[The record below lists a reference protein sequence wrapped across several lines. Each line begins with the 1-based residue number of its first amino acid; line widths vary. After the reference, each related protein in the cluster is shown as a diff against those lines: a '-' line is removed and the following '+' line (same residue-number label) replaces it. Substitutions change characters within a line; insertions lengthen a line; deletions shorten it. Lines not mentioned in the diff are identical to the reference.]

1 MKKVIGYIRVST
13 SNQDLQRQRILI
25 QNYCDK
31 NGYTLTHTFEDF
43 AISGANLDR
52 KGYNQLLNIKEGEAD
67 LIVVSELSR
76 FSRSENYLQ
85 TANDVF
91 GLLDKADIVM
101 LDDTSK
107 VYTKTDFLNVNNFIP
122 FIFKAIGAADERKKI
137 SERMK
142 TGKDVKVAMNPLA
155 ITESY
160 YSIPFG
166 FKAEANQNYVRGK
179 THKSQLAID
188 DEAMQIVKDIF
199 TYISE
204 GMTQQATADKV
215 SLIYGV
221 RIYKQ
226 TVKNIIHNTVYKGIR
241 VRKGKS
247 FRMPIEQPISDDLWE
262 KANYVTT
269 NNKLYKGN
277 ATKHFNPLKGVAK
290 CICGRNLTIGDMPSK
305 KGKNILL
312 YECADRA
319 INNKKS
325 ICKNHS
331 IQFNLLNKIVW
342 DIVKANILNKTY
354 VAKSNEAIQKL
365 EEENYKLDAAL
376 ASKMK
381 DKEKLESDRDTIISK
396 GLLTTTE
403 SIMKVIEQQAAK
415 YDTDIRQTEK
425 DIASIK
431 KEINKN
437 KKKIDDERKSQT
449 TKELNDMTPE
459 GKSKIFHQTLESVY
473 IYSTKQKSGLVIVN
487 FNNGLQ
493 ALALWKIYKGAK
505 IWYLPVG
512 FQFDSDKRQIYVE
525 NLPNRKGLD
534 FIFGSPEFKYYNYY
548 DLNIHF
554 DLNQYMI
561 EVSTEDLK
569 RE

>member
-31 NGYTLTHTFEDF
+31 NGYTLTRTFEDF

-85 TANDVF
+85 TANDVSA
-91 GLLDKADIVM
+91 LLDKSDIVM

-107 VYTKTDFLNVNNFIP
+107 VYTKEDFLDVSTFIP

-142 TGKDVKVAMNPLA
+142 TGKDAKVAMNPLA

-166 FKAEANQNYVRGK
+166 FKAVENPDYVRGK
-179 THKSQLAID
+179 TNKSQWAID

-221 RIYKQ
+221 RISKQ
-226 TVKNIIHNTVYKGIR
+226 TVKNIIHSTVYKGIR
-241 VRKGKS
+241 ERKGES

-262 KANYVTT
+262 KANYATT

-277 ATKHFNPLKGVAK
+277 ATKHFSPLKGIAK
-290 CICGRNLTIGDMPSK
+290 CICGRNLTIGSMPTK

-319 INNKKS
+319 INDSKS
-325 ICKNHS
+325 ICKNPS
-331 IQFNLLNKIVW
+331 MSWNLLNKIVW
-342 DIVKANILNKTY
+342 DIVKANYLSKEY

-365 EEENYKLDAAL
+365 EDENYKLDDAL
-376 ASKMK
+376 TSKMK

-396 GLLTTTE
+396 GLLTTTA
-403 SIMKVIEQQAAK
+403 SIMKVIEQEAAK
-415 YDTDIRQTEK
+415 YNAKISLVEK

-437 KKKIDDERKSQT
+437 KKKIDNEKKSQI
-449 TKELNDMTPE
+449 TKELNDMTLE
-459 GKSKIFHQTLESVY
+459 KKSEIFHQKLESVY
-473 IYSTKQKSGLVIVN
+473 IYSIKAKSGLVIVN

-493 ALALWKIYKGAK
+493 ALALWQRYNGAK

-512 FQFDSDKRQIYVE
+512 FQFDSDRRQIYVE
-525 NLPNRKGLD
+525 TLPNRKGLA
-534 FIFGSPEFKYYNYY
+534 FTFGSPEFKYYNYR
-548 DLNIHF
+548 DINKHF
-554 DLNQYMI
+554 DLSQY
-561 EVSTEDLK
+561 EVAVPKEDLE

>member
-13 SNQDLQRQRILI
+13 SNQDLQRQRNLI
-25 QNYCDK
+25 QKYCDK
-31 NGYTLTHTFEDF
+31 NGYTLTRTFEDF

-85 TANDVF
+85 TANDVSV
-91 GLLDKADIVM
+91 LLDKADIVM

-107 VYTKTDFLNVNNFIP
+107 VYTKKDFLDISTFIP

-166 FKAEANQNYVRGK
+166 FKAVENPDYVRGK
-179 THKSQLAID
+179 TNKSQLAID

-199 TYISE
+199 TYVSE
-204 GMTQQATADKV
+204 GMTQQETADKV
-215 SLIYGV
+215 SLMYGV
-221 RIYKQ
+221 RISKQ
-226 TVKNIIHNTVYKGIR
+226 TVKNIIHNTIYKGIR
-241 VRKGKS
+241 VRKGES

-262 KANYVTT
+262 KANYATAH
-269 NNKLYKGN
+269 NKIIKGN
-277 ATKHFNPLKGVAK
+277 TKKHFNPLKGIAK
-290 CICGRNLTIGDMPSK
+290 CICGANLTRSTNGNGKEASYLCVNRAEN
-305 KGKNILL
+305 KGK
-312 YECADRA
+312 
-319 INNKKS
+319 S
-325 ICKNHS
+325 SCKNPS
-331 IQFNLLNKIVW
+331 VSWNLLIKIVW
-342 DIVKANILNKTY
+342 DIVKATILNKTY

-396 GLLTTTE
+396 GLLTTTA
-403 SIMKVIEQQAAK
+403 SIMKVIEQQAAR
-415 YDTDIRQTEK
+415 YDADISQIEK
-425 DIASIK
+425 NMASIK

-449 TKELNDMTPE
+449 TKELNDMTLE

-473 IYSTKQKSGLVIVN
+473 IYSVKQKSGLVIVN

-493 ALALWKIYKGAK
+493 ALALWRRCNGAK

-512 FQFDSDKRQIYVE
+512 FQFDSDKKQIYVE
-525 NLPNRKGLD
+525 ILPNRKGLD
-534 FIFGSPEFKYYNYY
+534 FTFGSPEFKYYNYY
-548 DLNIHF
+548 DLNKHF
-554 DLNQYMI
+554 DLNKYMV
-561 EVSTEDLK
+561 EVSKEEIE